1 MAKVPFV
8 TKEKVE
14 EIASK
19 YPTPFH
25 LYDEKGIRENVKNL
39 KKAFSWN
46 KGYKEYFA
54 VKATPNPFLI
64 NILREYGC
72 GCDCSSKTELMMAKT
87 IGAVGDDIMF
97 SSNDTPIDEFKYCNK
112 LGGIINLDDIFSGI
126 TYIFGI
132 VKPVIYG
139 AIIAYLLNPL
149 TKMYYRLL
157 IKGYEKKGKKPSA
170 KTVSVIESF
179 TILFALLTG
188 VLIIAILCWLVIPQL
203 ITTVISLVETVP
215 SQANDYYNYLTEKIQ
230 SNKYLASRMQDTALK
245 FTKYMDNIMNHDLFP
260 WLKSVLLPN
269 LNLYAKQFANG
280 VISFLNVLYN
290 LFIGMIVAIYILN
303 GKRVFIAQAKK
314 IIYGV
319 CKKKTADTLIHYVRI
334 SNDMFSGFIL
344 GKIVDS
350 AIIGIICFVLMT
362 IFSLPYALLVSVIVG
377 VTNIIP
383 VFGPYIGAIPSAM
396 LILLV
401 SPVQALYFIIL
412 VAILQQVDGNIIG
425 PAILGDS
432 TGLSAFWVLFSILFF
447 GGFWGIAG
455 MLIGCPLFAV
465 IYTIIKDFVNYC
477 LKRRKLSTDTQ
488 TYIDLKS
495 IEDRKDG
502 YEYITYSPSELMGKK
517 KNKNKEDSK
526 NKQKILSDII
536 RKMAKKTTDIQS
548 DNKKKKM

>member
-157 IKGYEKKGKKPSA
+157 LKGYEKKGKKPSA
-170 KTVSVIESF
+170 KTVSVIESL

-230 SNKYLASRMQDTALK
+230 SNKYLASRMQDTALN
-245 FTKYMDNIMNHDLFP
+245 FTKYMDSIMNHDLFP

-536 RKMAKKTTDIQS
+536 RKMAKKTTDMQS

>member
-1 MAKVPFV
+1 MA
-8 TKEKVE
+8 
-14 EIASK
+14 
-19 YPTPFH
+19 
-25 LYDEKGIRENVKNL
+25 R
-39 KKAFSWN
+39 
-46 KGYKEYFA
+46 
-54 VKATPNPFLI
+54 
-64 NILREYGC
+64 
-72 GCDCSSKTELMMAKT
+72 
-87 IGAVGDDIMF
+87 
-97 SSNDTPIDEFKYCNK
+97 
-112 LGGIINLDDIFSGI
+112 
-126 TYIFGI
+126 
-132 VKPVIYG
+132 
-139 AIIAYLLNPL
+139 
-149 TKMYYRLL
+149 
-157 IKGYEKKGKKPSA
+157 
-170 KTVSVIESF
+170 
-179 TILFALLTG
+179 
-188 VLIIAILCWLVIPQL
+188 
-203 ITTVISLVETVP
+203 
-215 SQANDYYNYLTEKIQ
+215 
-230 SNKYLASRMQDTALK
+230 
-245 FTKYMDNIMNHDLFP
+245 
-260 WLKSVLLPN
+260 
-269 LNLYAKQFANG
+269 
-280 VISFLNVLYN
+280 
-290 LFIGMIVAIYILN
+290 
-303 GKRVFIAQAKK
+303 RVFIAQAKK

-477 LKRRKLSTDTQ
+477 LERRNLSTDTQ

-502 YEYITYSPSELMGKK
+502 YEYIAYSPSELMGKK

-526 NKQKILSDII
+526 DKQKILPDMI
-536 RKMAKKTTDIQS
+536 RKVVKKTADMQS